1 MKGNGKIAKLPDH
14 IREQL
19 NTRLRNGEPIV
30 RLVAWLNTL
39 PEVQATLAQHFS
51 GRPIK
56 RQNLAEWK
64 EHSYKQWL
72 VKKFREEIMAANE
85 NPDPAL
91 LELREACQ
99 NYILGLQEEN
109 LAWYRRGYT
118 DAIFGLPSLVPNL
131 TDETKV
137 EAN

>member
-1 MKGNGKIAKLPDH
+1 MKGNGKIAKIPDH

-19 NTRLRNGEPIV
+19 NTRLRNNEPIV

-39 PEVQATLAQHFS
+39 PEVHTTLAEQFS

-64 EHSYKQWL
+64 QHSYKQWL
-72 VKKFREEIMAANE
+72 VQKFREEVMAANE

-91 LELREACQ
+91 KELQDTCQ
-99 NYILGLQEEN
+99 NYIRNLQAEN

-118 DAIFGLPSLVPNL
+118 DAIFGLPSLVSNL
-131 TDETKV
+131 TDETNA